1 MYKAFAGCV
10 RCFKCRALSKI
21 AVNLILASIFIVFL
35 PYKAWYNSER
45 SGFYHLAFAEET
57 KQKELSPPRAPS
69 KPTPPT
75 PPIPPITI
83 QIGEGRE
90 GFINSIRIVLL
101 LTILTL
107 APSLLILMTS
117 FTRIVIV
124 LFLLRQAIGIVQVP
138 PNQVLIGLALFL
150 SIFIMKPALQES
162 YSNAFKPYSEGKIE
176 EIEFISKAFE
186 PFKKFMLKQVGEK
199 ELDVFLKIAG
209 KGRPSSPSEIS
220 ADVLIPAFIIS
231 EIKRGFEIGF
241 LIYIPFII
249 IDIVIASILMAMGMI
264 MVPPIILSV
273 PFKLI
278 AFVVADGWT
287 LLTSSLV
294 GSFIK

>member
-1 MYKAFAGCV
+1 MNKTFAGLV
-10 RCFKCRALSKI
+10 RSSEYRATKKI
-21 AVNLILASIFIVFL
+21 AINLFLAFIFIGFL
-35 PYKAWYNSER
+35 PYEFENKFKHF
-45 SGFYHLAFAEET
+45 GFSHIAFAEET
-57 KQKELSPPRAPS
+57 RQKELSPPRAPS

-138 PNQVLIGLALFL
+138 PNQVLTGLALFL

-176 EIEFISKAFE
+176 EIEFISRAFE

-231 EIKRGFEIGF
+231 EIKKGFEIGF

-287 LLTSSLV
+287 LLTHSIV

>member
-1 MYKAFAGCV
+1 MKT
-10 RCFKCRALSKI
+10 L
-21 AVNLILASIFIVFL
+21 NLIKKLSFVAIVIFFVIHFFEGISFG
-35 PYKAWYNSER
+35 ATN
-45 SGFYHLAFAEET
+45 
-57 KQKELSPPRAPS
+57 
-69 KPTPPT
+69 PTRPEPPT
-75 PPIPPITI
+75 PPIPPINI

-90 GFINSIRIVLL
+90 GFLNAIRIVLI

-107 APSLLILMTS
+107 APSLLMLITS

-124 LFLLRQAIGIVQVP
+124 LFLLRQAIGVVQVP

-150 SIFIMKPALQES
+150 SIYIMRPALEQS
-162 YSNAFKPYSEGKIE
+162 YNSAYKPYAEGKID
-176 EIEFISKAFE
+176 EIVFIKQAFE
-186 PFKKFMLKQVGEK
+186 PFRKFMLNQVGEK

-209 KGRPSSPSEIS
+209 KSRPSNPSEIG

-231 EIKRGFEIGF
+231 EIKKGFEIGF

-249 IDIVIASILMAMGMI
+249 IDIIIASILMAMGMI

-278 AFVVADGWT
+278 AFVLADGWT
-287 LLTSSLV
+287 LLVNSLV
-294 GSFIK
+294 VSFNVK